1 MPHALTEVQTAVRVY
16 GTVNDDSDVDI
27 GYVTEVSIP
36 WNAIGGMPNDHRIG
50 FSAVLNNTDGKDMVI
65 DPMTGDDPKD
75 WYTVIL
81 G

>member
-1 MPHALTEVQTAVRVY
+1 MPHVLTEVQTAVRVY

-36 WNAIGGMPNDHRIG
+36 WSAIGGMPNDHRIG

-75 WYTVIL
+75 WYTIIL